1 MGGTGIQQTR
11 SIQENRNLSKEDDL
25 RLGLISVFTKQ
36 DTTLSLLHIQ
46 LSEAEVED
54 GQDDVSQ
61 DQQTEQDGALQ
72 HHVLSLGEEGTQSEL
87 SAPTQRLPHLVVGH
101 GSVTLAVQTIE
112 GLENGRRLR
121 LPDGITGRKENDH
134 EDGQAEIS
142 SAVGIIRDLVED
154 EEDEGD
160 DLEDEGPHAHH
171 TTRHPLLLHQLT
183 EGVGSYEIR
192 NYLKEVEMN

>member
-1 MGGTGIQQTR
+1 M
-11 SIQENRNLSKEDDL
+11 
-25 RLGLISVFTKQ
+25 RLGLIGVSGKKGS
-36 DTTLSLLHIQ
+36 TLSLLHIQ

-54 GQDDVSQ
+54 DQDDVSQ
-61 DQQTEQDGALQ
+61 NQQTKQDGALH

-121 LPDGITGRKENDH
+121 LPDGITSREENNH

-142 SAVGIIRDLVED
+142 SAVGIIGDLVED

-160 DLEDEGPHAHH
+160 DLEDESPHAHH
-171 TTRHPLLLHQLT
+171 TARQPLLLHQLT

-192 NYLKEVEMN
+192 SYLNEVRMN